1 MDRELERILDD
12 GYLTGLPDRSVA
24 ELRSVRAQCQSLET
38 KLSYLRRLA
47 QGRHDIV
54 TGEIERRR
62 HGGDPDDVAG
72 LVERLPEI
80 LADRTRG
87 TGPGRL
93 STTLEPGEL
102 SGVLVDRFEAIAEAI
117 PLDAPDAI
125 TDAHLAEAAEQL
137 VALEGEVSG
146 LRRAMFERIDTVE
159 AELTRRYRDGEA
171 QVDDLLASAVAEES

>member
-12 GYLTGLPDRSVA
+12 EYLSGLSARSVA
-24 ELRSVRAQCQSLET
+24 ELRSLRAQCHSLET

-62 HGGDPDDVAG
+62 GGGDPDDVAG

-80 LADRTRG
+80 LADRSRG
-87 TGPGRL
+87 SGPGRL

-125 TDAHLAEAAEQL
+125 TDEHLVEAAEQFA
-137 VALEGEVSG
+137 ALEGEVSG

-159 AELTRRYRDGEA
+159 SELTRRYRDGEA
-171 QVDDLLASAVAEES
+171 RVDDLLASPVADES

>member
-12 GYLTGLPDRSVA
+12 EYLAGLSERSVA
-24 ELRSVRAQCQSLET
+24 ELRSLRAQCQALET

-54 TGEIERRR
+54 TGEIERRSN
-62 HGGDPDDVAG
+62 GGDPDDVAG

-87 TGPGRL
+87 SGPGRL
-93 STTLEPGEL
+93 STSLEPGEL

-117 PLDAPDAI
+117 PFDAPDAI
-125 TDAHLAEAAEQL
+125 SDVALAEAAEQF
-137 VALEGEVSG
+137 ASLEGEVSG

-159 AELTRRYRDGEA
+159 SELTRRYRDGEA
-171 QVDDLLASAVAEES
+171 RVDDLLASTVAEES